1 MPDSSYP
8 IPLLFLSDSPSC
20 SSGLGRICRD
30 LATRLHEHCSDIFEV
45 ATCGYGGPG
54 SRRFGFQEYHL
65 HAVDNWLPME
75 LPGIWEDFT
84 QGREGV
90 LFPIWDL
97 SRFWWLNSPQC
108 PPHLRHWLG
117 TAKMNKWL
125 YHPVDAEG
133 PYGKLSGR
141 LAETM
146 KLFDRVLDYSSFSCR
161 VTGNT
166 EHLPHGIDTSV
177 FHPYDR
183 IESKRQ
189 FRELGFQN
197 LNDDDFLVGI
207 VATNQ
212 PRKDWALGIQ
222 TCRILLDRGVNV
234 KVWCHVDVLD
244 RHWSLPNLIADYDL
258 GGRVTITDANFKDE
272 QLAKFYS
279 SCDLTLSIGLGEGFG
294 YPTYEAL
301 ACGTPVVAGDYCG
314 SEWLPDDMKVPP
326 IAWRYEGPYSCKR
339 PVYNPK
345 DWANRAQDLR
355 GCADPSFMV
364 KGRMLDWE
372 INWGAWEQWF
382 REGAK

>member
-1 MPDSSYP
+1 M
-8 IPLLFLSDSPSC
+8 
-20 SSGLGRICRD
+20 
-30 LATRLHEHCSDIFEV
+30 
-45 ATCGYGGPG
+45 
-54 SRRFGFQEYHL
+54 
-65 HAVDNWLPME
+65 
-75 LPGIWEDFT
+75 
-84 QGREGV
+84 
-90 LFPIWDL
+90 
-97 SRFWWLNSPQC
+97 
-108 PPHLRHWLG
+108 
-117 TAKMNKWL
+117 KKWL

-141 LAETM
+141 LSETM
-146 KLFDRVLDYSSFSCR
+146 KLFDRVLDYSAFSCR

-166 EHLPHGIDTSV
+166 EHLHHGIDTSV

-244 RHWSLPNLIADYDL
+244 RHWSIPNLIADYGL

-279 SCDLTLSIGLGEGFG
+279 ACDVTLSIGLGEGFG

-314 SEWLPDDMKVPP
+314 SEWLSGGAGVVSPV
-326 IAWRYEGPYSCKR
+326 AWRFEGPYSCKR
-339 PVYNPK
+339 PVYDAD
-345 DWANRAQDLR
+345 DWADMAQELATRKGKLPNR
-355 GCADPSFMV
+355 
-364 KGRMLDWE
+364 LDWTNLWPE
-372 INWGAWEQWF
+372 WEQWF
-382 REGAK
+382 REGLQ

>member
-1 MPDSSYP
+1 
-8 IPLLFLSDSPSC
+8 
-20 SSGLGRICRD
+20 
-30 LATRLHEHCSDIFEV
+30 
-45 ATCGYGGPG
+45 
-54 SRRFGFQEYHL
+54 
-65 HAVDNWLPME
+65 
-75 LPGIWEDFT
+75 
-84 QGREGV
+84 
-90 LFPIWDL
+90 
-97 SRFWWLNSPQC
+97 
-108 PPHLRHWLG
+108 
-117 TAKMNKWL
+117 
-125 YHPVDAEG
+125 
-133 PYGKLSGR
+133 
-141 LAETM
+141 M
-146 KLFDRVLDYSSFSCR
+146 KLFDRVLDYSAFSCR

-244 RHWSLPNLIADYDL
+244 RHWSLPNLIADYGL

-279 SCDLTLSIGLGEGFG
+279 ACDLTLSIGLGEGFG

-314 SEWLPDDMKVPP
+314 SEWLNPNLLVSPK
-326 IAWRYEGPYSCKR
+326 AYRYEGPYSCKR
-339 PVYNPK
+339 PIYDPE
-345 DWANRAQDLR
+345 DWAALAEAFNPWDTAPFLAVDFPLP
-355 GCADPSFMV
+355 AE
-364 KGRMLDWE
+364 LDWK
-372 INWGAWEQWF
+372 NLWPKWQQWF
-382 REGAK
+382 MEGLQ